1 MGGDVRDP
9 LVLRVVNAVEGAG
22 DGLLLVPARLG
33 HAVKLLRLLFL
44 LLLLLLLLAGLLLDK
59 GQVIP
64 NPVPRLQVERCPRAN
79 KSEMRIIMKS

>member
-1 MGGDVRDP
+1 MRGDVRDP

-22 DGLLLVPARLG
+22 YGLLLVPARLG
-33 HAVKLLRLLFL
+33 HAVELPRLLL

-64 NPVPRLQVERCPRAN
+64 NPVT
-79 KSEMRIIMKS
+79 

>member
-1 MGGDVRDP
+1 MSGNVRDP

-33 HAVKLLRLLFL
+33 HAVKLLRLPLLL

-64 NPVPRLQVERCPRAN
+64 NPVT
-79 KSEMRIIMKS
+79 

>member
-1 MGGDVRDP
+1 MGCLLFICIRGIDDGLMSGDVGDA
-9 LVLRVVNAVEGAG
+9 LVLGVVNAVEGAG

-33 HAVKLLRLLFL
+33 HAVKLLRLP

-64 NPVPRLQVERCPRAN
+64 NPVT
-79 KSEMRIIMKS
+79 

>member
-1 MGGDVRDP
+1 MSGDVGDP
-9 LVLRVVNAVEGAG
+9 LVLGVVNAVEGAG

-33 HAVKLLRLLFL
+33 HAVKLLRLP

-64 NPVPRLQVERCPRAN
+64 NPVT
-79 KSEMRIIMKS
+79 

>member
-1 MGGDVRDP
+1 MSGDVGDP

-44 LLLLLLLLAGLLLDK
+44 LLLLLLLAGLLLDK

-64 NPVPRLQVERCPRAN
+64 NPVPRLQVERCPSAN
-79 KSEMRIIMKS
+79 KSDNNIVMKP